1 MLALIRE
8 GAMVLEEGIALRA
21 GDVDVVWLNGYGF
34 PRRLGG
40 PMHQAD
46 VMGLPIV
53 LQRLNQWA
61 RHDPLD
67 AALWRPPELIE
78 RLAREG
84 RRLADLD
91 AAL

>member
-1 MLALIRE
+1 
-8 GAMVLEEGIALRA
+8 
-21 GDVDVVWLNGYGF
+21 
-34 PRRLGG
+34 
-40 PMHQAD
+40 MHLAD

-84 RRLADLD
+84 RRFADLD